1 MAEHIARLAT
11 TGIVKQ
17 GGFKV
22 QCTKEAIESIAGQ
35 VSGERA
41 LPFGVEHDPSCMP
54 IGKVTEG
61 WTEPF
66 GDEHVA
72 MARVHV
78 EEDAHSVIH
87 EKSGAD
93 LVCLSFAGAPKPFVR
108 ERTNGGKG
116 SLAIAVDWAN
126 FADMKGH
133 AAFVDAV
140 KQIDE
145 MIVCGK
151 VGRHALVP
159 EPLIEFLVSDIHI
172 KMAVVVGL
180 WTFRRAEKFIRYT
193 VDETLKRTADAVV
206 EVLSANISRVVKAYS
221 ERQTKDHRPVLVKVV
236 IPGDMDVILL
246 TKIRGTEEYPEKWL
260 EELAVEMEKFGN
272 ILQQA
277 EEAVF
282 CGTDGGWEFQ
292 YLKTRTGEVVGTRE
306 CYSKTIE
313 RVRNVGRTSG
323 TSGDESVEGTGQK

>member
-1 MAEHIARLAT
+1 MAERIARLAT

-17 GGFKV
+17 GGFRI
-22 QCTKEAIESIAGQ
+22 QISREAIESIAGQ

-61 WTEPF
+61 WTESF
-66 GDEHVA
+66 GDEYAA

-78 EEDAHSVIH
+78 EEDARGAIH
-87 EKSGAD
+87 VKSGAD
-93 LVCLSFAGAPKPFVR
+93 LVCLSFAGARKPFVR
-108 ERTNGGKG
+108 ERAHGGKG

-126 FADMKGH
+126 FADRKSY

-145 MIVCGK
+145 KIVCRK
-151 VGRHALVP
+151 IGRHALVP
-159 EPLIEFLVSDIHI
+159 EPLIEFLISDIHI
-172 KMAVVVGL
+172 KMAVAVGL
-180 WTFRRAEKFIRYT
+180 WTLRRAEKFIRYT
-193 VDETLKRTADAVV
+193 VDETLKRTADTVV
-206 EVLSANISRVVKAYS
+206 EVLSAKISRVVKAYG
-221 ERQTKDHRPVLVKVV
+221 ERHTKDHRPVLVKVV

-246 TKIRGTEEYPEKWL
+246 TKVRGTEEYPERWL
-260 EELAVEMEKFGN
+260 EELAVEMEKFGD

-282 CGTDGGWEFQ
+282 CRTDGGWEFQ
-292 YLKTRTGEVVGTRE
+292 YLKTGTGEVVGTRE

-323 TSGDESVEGTGQK
+323 TSGDGAVEGTGQE

>member
-1 MAEHIARLAT
+1 MAERIARLAT

-17 GGFKV
+17 GGFRI
-22 QCTKEAIESIAGQ
+22 QITKEAIESIAGQ

-61 WTEPF
+61 WTESF
-66 GDEHVA
+66 GDEYAA

-78 EEDAHSVIH
+78 EEDAHGVIH
-87 EKSGAD
+87 VKSGAD

-108 ERTNGGKG
+108 ERANGGKG

-126 FADMKGH
+126 FADMKSH
-133 AAFVDAV
+133 AAFVDAI

-145 MIVCGK
+145 KIVCRK

-159 EPLIEFLVSDIHI
+159 EPLIEFLISDIHI
-172 KMAVVVGL
+172 KMAVAVGL
-180 WTFRRAEKFIRYT
+180 WTLRRAEKFIRYT
-193 VDETLKRTADAVV
+193 VDKTLKRTADAVV
-206 EVLSANISRVVKAYS
+206 EVLSAKISRVVKAYG
-221 ERQTKDHRPVLVKVV
+221 ERQTNDHRPVLVKVV

-260 EELAVEMEKFGN
+260 EELAVEMEKFGD

-313 RVRNVGRTSG
+313 RVRNVGRASG
-323 TSGDESVEGTGQK
+323 TSGDGSVERTGQK